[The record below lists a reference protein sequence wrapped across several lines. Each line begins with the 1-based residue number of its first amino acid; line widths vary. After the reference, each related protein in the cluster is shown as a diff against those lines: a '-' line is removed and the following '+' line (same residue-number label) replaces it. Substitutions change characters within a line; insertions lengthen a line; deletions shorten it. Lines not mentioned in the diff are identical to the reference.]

1 MPPALELLYTIAPC
15 VLALPV
21 LALALPAAPAPAEIP
36 GIRAV
41 TIKTI
46 TPRRTFI
53 TLTLGAIALTYA
65 LGATLLVVD
74 LILKHEHGAWFIGAA
89 AGHVLGGFAD
99 YSLTAI
105 LAEWRGR
112 WGSRWL
118 VLLALLGFGF
128 DVPILVLQ
136 VIREIHA
143 GDDEHVLAILS
154 LPLTALRLLLLPLL
168 VVLVLNPVVRFQAAD
183 ENTGL
188 LAADEEEPARPSNGY
203 GTFDSD
209 QDASTT
215 RDPSVAPGTPQP
227 QQKKPITKKLGEKK
241 VEETQGL
248 SWSAFWARIWKLR
261 GHLWP
266 STSWRLQLYCWL
278 CVALLGVGTLVFAYT
293 PIMLGHFVDVLSDIE
308 NGRRGES
315 PWKWFVM
322 WIMLRAV
329 QGGGFVGFFQRML
342 WVPVQQYADREM
354 QMLLFNHLLNLS
366 LKFHTK
372 RNTGEVLKIIDRG
385 SAINNLLQTMLFSA
399 APTII
404 NIVVAVFIFFALFGG
419 WLAVV
424 LIVVMT
430 TYVVFS
436 IVFTGYRT
444 KLRREMIDR
453 DIKTRGIASDVLVNW
468 ESVKYFT
475 AEARESRRFH
485 DSVLLYQQTEY
496 RVLFSFNVL
505 NLIQS
510 FIITIGLLAG
520 SLIIANRIYY
530 GTATVGNFVQFLQYL
545 QQLYAPLDRLGT
557 LYRQLNANATDAEKL
572 FNLLGQEVEITDAP
586 DSQPLV
592 VTDGV
597 IEFNDVCFSYDGE
610 VQALKDVSFR
620 IGKGESMALV
630 GESGSGK
637 STILRLLYRFYD
649 IDSGTIKIDGQDIS
663 KVTQKSLRQAIGI
676 VPQDSVLWND
686 TIGANISYGKED
698 GAEDEEIV
706 AAAHAAKLHDR
717 IMTFPEEYDTVV
729 GERGVRLSGGEKQR
743 VSLARMFLKSPAILV
758 LDEATSALDTE
769 TEREIQRSLAELAAN
784 RSSLSIA
791 HRLSTI
797 INSDQIV
804 VMKNGAVIEQ
814 GTYHDLIERGGQF
827 AAMWRKQIFTEEEM
841 MAETEALG
849 PGGLVSVATADGA
862 VVLAAGTVDDDGT
875 LHIRRASPPSTVHE
889 SEGSV
894 SEADKEDDLATTPRS
909 PGIQGPMTY
918 AQIVVAP
925 PDTDLPA
932 SLQQDSEPA
941 SPALPALQ
949 PAYPNLESA
958 SPEPESK
965 STMASQPKP
974 KPSQRPQQSP
984 PKLERERERSPTP
997 RASFPGAAFPGTST
1011 AFPGASATPPMTRS
1025 SSSNSASAQRQEDV
1039 PSAGSSDRG
1048 EKRRK
1053 RLSSIKGFVRRMS
1066 DHGRPGKLNR
1076 SDSAAGSNRSGDS
1089 EGERSKRNSLDVP
1102 SKRT

>member
-1 MPPALELLYTIAPC
+1 ML
-15 VLALPV
+15 
-21 LALALPAAPAPAEIP
+21 
-36 GIRAV
+36 
-41 TIKTI
+41 
-46 TPRRTFI
+46 F
-53 TLTLGAIALTYA
+53 
-65 LGATLLVVD
+65 
-74 LILKHEHGAWFIGAA
+74 
-89 AGHVLGGFAD
+89 
-99 YSLTAI
+99 
-105 LAEWRGR
+105 
-112 WGSRWL
+112 
-118 VLLALLGFGF
+118 
-128 DVPILVLQ
+128 
-136 VIREIHA
+136 
-143 GDDEHVLAILS
+143 
-154 LPLTALRLLLLPLL
+154 
-168 VVLVLNPVVRFQAAD
+168 VLVLSPVVRFQAAD

-188 LAADEEEPARPSNGY
+188 LAGADEDSPESTPAAARNANGY

-209 QDASTT
+209 ADPSTS
-215 RDPSVAPGTPQP
+215 RDPSVALPGTPQP
-227 QQKKPITKKLGEKK
+227 PQKGKPAITKKLGEKK
-241 VEETQGL
+241 AEEVQGL

-261 GHLWP
+261 SHLWP

-293 PIMLGHFVDVLSDIE
+293 PYMLGKFVDALSDVE
-308 NGRRGES
+308 NRRKGDS
-315 PWKWFVM
+315 PWPPFIL
-322 WIMLRAV
+322 WIILRSV

-404 NIVVAVFIFFALFGG
+404 NIFVAVFIFLTLYGG
-419 WLAVV
+419 WLAAV
-424 LIVVMT
+424 LVVVMT

-444 KLRREMIDR
+444 KLRREMIER
-453 DIKTRGIASDVLVNW
+453 DVKTRGIASDVLMNW

-475 AEARESRRFH
+475 AEARESRRFR
-485 DSVLLYQQTEY
+485 DSVLSYQQTEY
-496 RVLFSFNVL
+496 KVLFSFNVL

-520 SLIIANRIYY
+520 ALIIANRIYN

-572 FNLLGQEVEITDAP
+572 FNLLAQEVEIKDQPGAK
-586 DSQPLV
+586 PLV

-597 IEFNDVCFSYDGE
+597 IEFDNVRFSYDGD
-610 VQALKDVSFR
+610 VQALKGVSFR

-663 KVTQKSLRQAIGI
+663 KVTQKSLRHAIGI

-686 TIGANISYGKED
+686 TIGANISYGKEE
-698 GAEDEEIV
+698 GATDDEII
-706 AAAHAAKLHDR
+706 AAAMAAKLNDR
-717 IMTFPEEYDTVV
+717 ILSFPEGYETTV

-804 VMKNGAVIEQ
+804 VMKNGAVIEH
-814 GTYHDLIERGGQF
+814 GTYHDLIEMDGHF
-827 AAMWRKQIFTEEEM
+827 AAM
-841 MAETEALG
+841 
-849 PGGLVSVATADGA
+849 
-862 VVLAAGTVDDDGT
+862 
-875 LHIRRASPPSTVHE
+875 
-889 SEGSV
+889 
-894 SEADKEDDLATTPRS
+894 
-909 PGIQGPMTY
+909 
-918 AQIVVAP
+918 
-925 PDTDLPA
+925 
-932 SLQQDSEPA
+932 
-941 SPALPALQ
+941 
-949 PAYPNLESA
+949 
-958 SPEPESK
+958 
-965 STMASQPKP
+965 
-974 KPSQRPQQSP
+974 
-984 PKLERERERSPTP
+984 
-997 RASFPGAAFPGTST
+997 
-1011 AFPGASATPPMTRS
+1011 
-1025 SSSNSASAQRQEDV
+1025 
-1039 PSAGSSDRG
+1039 
-1048 EKRRK
+1048 
-1053 RLSSIKGFVRRMS
+1053 
-1066 DHGRPGKLNR
+1066 
-1076 SDSAAGSNRSGDS
+1076 
-1089 EGERSKRNSLDVP
+1089 
-1102 SKRT
+1102 